1 MGDTLAE
8 NVDELQCRP
17 FQVDVTQMAVHGAH
31 EPDAHVG
38 LLAAMLLASQHRER
52 AKREDLSMRHPAL
65 RQPGAPWAAH
75 VQAVKSA

>member
-1 MGDTLAE
+1 MGDILAP

-17 FQVDVTQMAVHGAH
+17 FQVDVTQIAVHGAH
-31 EPDAHVG
+31 EPDAHVD
-38 LLAAMLLASQHRER
+38 LLAAKLLASQHRER
-52 AKREDLSMRHPAL
+52 AKRANLSMSRSTR